1 MALKLIR
8 HVGSITASTLGDDAA
23 HGLALGKLGQS
34 NVFRINEFGGQD
46 VFIKV
51 TDSDTGTATGDITN
65 PDTLRRLNAYIGTIG
80 NMEYLLPEHA
90 LNRLRTSLMKVG
102 LSFGEIP
109 AMEGMNGSFDLPLT
123 RFGGRFGKDENTPS
137 DEFIN
142 DDGISHII
150 EGGLALKINYEMSP
164 KNNSCRVFAKI
175 A

>member
-1 MALKLIR
+1 MKSFKSYIKEVAGAGPGGGDARSQAL
-8 HVGSITASTLGDDAA
+8 D
-23 HGLALGKLGQS
+23 
-34 NVFRINEFGGQD
+34 
-46 VFIKV
+46 
-51 TDSDTGTATGDITN
+51 TDSGMSAGDVTN
-65 PDTLRRLNAYIGTIG
+65 PDTLRKLNAFLGSIG

-109 AMEGMNGSFDLPLT
+109 AMEGSSGSFDLPLS

-150 EGGLALKINYEMSP
+150 EGGLALKIQYEMSP
-164 KNNSCRVFAKI
+164 KNSSCRVFAKI

>member
-1 MALKLIR
+1 MKSFKRYIKEVA
-8 HVGSITASTLGDDAA
+8 GAGPGGGDARSQAVDA
-23 HGLALGKLGQS
+23 
-34 NVFRINEFGGQD
+34 
-46 VFIKV
+46 
-51 TDSDTGTATGDITN
+51 DTGMSAGDVTN
-65 PDTLRRLNAYIGTIG
+65 PDTLRRLNAYVGSIG

-90 LNRLRTSLMKVG
+90 INRLKTSLMKVG
-102 LSFGEIP
+102 LSFGEVP
-109 AMEGMNGSFDLPLT
+109 SMEGSSGSFDLPLT

>member
-1 MALKLIR
+1 MKSFKRYIKEVA
-8 HVGSITASTLGDDAA
+8 GAGPGGGDARSQSVDADIGMSA
-23 HGLALGKLGQS
+23 G
-34 NVFRINEFGGQD
+34 D
-46 VFIKV
+46 V
-51 TDSDTGTATGDITN
+51 TN
-65 PDTLRRLNAYIGTIG
+65 ADTLRRLNAYIGSIG

-90 LNRLRTSLMKVG
+90 LNRLKTSLMKVG

-109 AMEGMNGSFDLPLT
+109 TMEGNSGSFDLPLT

-150 EGGLALKINYEMSP
+150 EGGLALKIQYEMSP

>member
-1 MALKLIR
+1 MKSFKSYLREKTYTGA
-8 HVGSITASTLGDDAA
+8 GPDDS
-23 HGLALGKLGQS
+23 HG
-34 NVFRINEFGGQD
+34 I
-46 VFIKV
+46 
-51 TDSDTGTATGDITN
+51 DSDTGTATGDVTN
-65 PDTLRRLNAYIGTIG
+65 PETLRRLNAYIGTIG

-90 LNRLRTSLMKVG
+90 LNRLKTQLMKVG

-150 EGGLALKINYEMSP
+150 EGGLALKIQYEMSP

>member
-1 MALKLIR
+1 MKSFKRYIKEVA
-8 HVGSITASTLGDDAA
+8 GAGPGGGDAVDI
-23 HGLALGKLGQS
+23 Q
-34 NVFRINEFGGQD
+34 V
-46 VFIKV
+46 
-51 TDSDTGTATGDITN
+51 DSDTGMSAGDVTN
-65 PDTLRRLNAYIGTIG
+65 PETLRKLNAYIGTIG

-90 LNRLRTSLMKVG
+90 LNRLKTSLMKVG
-102 LSFGEIP
+102 LSFGEVP
-109 AMEGMNGSFDLPLT
+109 TMEGNSGSFDLPLT

-150 EGGLALKINYEMSP
+150 EGGLALKIQYEMSP

>member
-1 MALKLIR
+1 MKSFKSYLREKTYTGA
-8 HVGSITASTLGDDAA
+8 GPDDS
-23 HGLALGKLGQS
+23 HG
-34 NVFRINEFGGQD
+34 I
-46 VFIKV
+46 
-51 TDSDTGTATGDITN
+51 DSDTGTATGDVTN
-65 PDTLRRLNAYIGTIG
+65 PETLRRLNAYIGSIG

-90 LNRLRTSLMKVG
+90 LNRLKTTLMKVG

-109 AMEGMNGSFDLPLT
+109 AMEGSSGSFDLPLT

-150 EGGLALKINYEMSP
+150 EGGLALKIQYEMSP

>member
-1 MALKLIR
+1 MKSFKRYIKEVQG
-8 HVGSITASTLGDDAA
+8 VGPGGGDAMDI
-23 HGLALGKLGQS
+23 G
-34 NVFRINEFGGQD
+34 V
-46 VFIKV
+46 
-51 TDSDTGTATGDITN
+51 DSDTGMSAGDITN
-65 PDTLRRLNAYIGTIG
+65 AETLKKLNAYIGTIG

-109 AMEGMNGSFDLPLT
+109 AMEGSSGSFDLPLT